1 MERNFENKYEYAI
14 DLLDNYSNMVND
26 GHKLS
31 VQQRKQIMEILSFL
45 QQTDANDNPYT
56 TQWIDLAKNLLG
68 ENKKSVLRLT
78 ESDLHNI
85 LKESVKKILKEN
97 REYLWDSVYI
107 VFDGTSYYWVYGCD
121 VEDEIENNE
130 VEVVKGPFASP
141 NEKVEMLID
150 KLNDEANGVKYD
162 RRYQKNYY

>member
-1 MERNFENKYEYAI
+1 MKGNFESKYEYAI

-56 TQWIDLAKNLLG
+56 TQWINLAKNLLG

-85 LKESVKKILKEN
+85 IKESVKKILKEN
-97 REYLWDSVYI
+97 REYLSDSVYI
-107 VFDGTSYYWVYGCD
+107 VFDGT
-121 VEDEIENNE
+121 
-130 VEVVKGPFASP
+130 
-141 NEKVEMLID
+141 
-150 KLNDEANGVKYD
+150 
-162 RRYQKNYY
+162 

>member
-1 MERNFENKYEYAI
+1 MKGNFENKYEYAI

-31 VQQRKQIMEILSFL
+31 AQQRKQIMEILSFL

-68 ENKKSVLRLT
+68 ENKKSILSLT
-78 ESDLHNI
+78 EEKLHKI
-85 LKESVKKILKEN
+85 VKETVNKFISEE
-97 REYLWDSVYI
+97 REYLPNSVYI
-107 VFDGTSYYWVYGCD
+107 VFDGTSYYWVYGYD

-162 RRYQKNYY
+162 RRYQKYFY

>member
-1 MERNFENKYEYAI
+1 MKGNFQTKYEYLTG
-14 DLLDNYSNMVND
+14 LLDNYAWMVYD

-45 QQTDANDNPYT
+45 QETDANDNPYT

-68 ENKKSVLRLT
+68 ENKKSILSLT
-78 ESDLHNI
+78 EEKLHKI
-85 LKESVKKILKEN
+85 VKETVNKFISEE
-97 REYLWDSVYI
+97 REYLPNSVYI

-121 VEDEIENNE
+121 VQDEIENNE
-130 VEVVKGPFASP
+130 AEVVKGPFASP